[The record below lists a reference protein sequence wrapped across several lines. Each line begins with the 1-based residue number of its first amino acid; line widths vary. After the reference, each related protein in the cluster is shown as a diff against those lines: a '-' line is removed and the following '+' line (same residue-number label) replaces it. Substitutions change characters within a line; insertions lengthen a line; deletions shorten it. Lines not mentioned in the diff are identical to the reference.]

1 MDTSVDVVVRLRR
14 IAGVGH
20 GRAAPDVFARTRP
33 PLASERRRLSRDVR
47 GGQPVAPGVLRE
59 GQIVIVV

>member
-1 MDTSVDVVVRLRR
+1 MDTSVDGVVRLPR

-33 PLASERRRLSRDVR
+33 PLASERRRLTRDVR
-47 GGQPVAPGVLRE
+47 GGQPVAPGVLLKR
-59 GQIVIVV
+59 QIVIVI